1 MISKNKKDSLTG
13 NQNITRIKSEKLKF
27 KIKYQKSDKI
37 CTKIIGKSLENWYII
52 VLDRKGR

>member
-1 MISKNKKDSLTG
+1 M
-13 NQNITRIKSEKLKF
+13 TRIKSEKLKF